1 MGIETQCRLCKSKE
15 LELFLDLGFNPPS
28 DSFLTKEQ
36 MDEPETYFPL
46 KVCLCRKCGH
56 MQLNYT
62 VPGDVLY
69 CRNYPY
75 DNSTS
80 ESFRR
85 HFMDMSRHICN
96 KFGFKKGLAVDIG
109 SNVGVL
115 LSGFKE
121 MGMTVLGIDPASNLA
136 EKANKRGVE
145 TIPKFFN
152 SQLARELAGKRGK
165 ASVITAT
172 NVFAH
177 IPNIDDF
184 VDGIKI
190 FLDDRGVFVFEVPY
204 ALTLVENM
212 LYDTIY
218 HEHLGYISV
227 KPMIPFFKKFG
238 MEIFD
243 IEMVNTHG
251 GSLRVFVG
259 GAGKHGISSV
269 IADYAK
275 KEENAKL
282 HTMERLKKFA
292 DDVKKHRQELM
303 ALLLDLKKKGKKIV
317 GVGAPAKGNTLLN
330 YCKIDKDILD
340 YLTERAET
348 KIGLY
353 TPGTHIPIH
362 HDDRLK
368 DDDVDYALLLSWNLA
383 TEIMKN
389 LDWFTRKG
397 GKFIIPMP
405 HPKIV

>member
-1 MGIETQCRLCKSKE
+1 MSIENQCRFCKSKE
-15 LELFLDLGFNPPS
+15 LEFFLDLGFTPPS
-28 DSFLTKEQ
+28 DGFLTKGQLE
-36 MDEPETYFPL
+36 EPEIYFPL
-46 KVCLCRKCGH
+46 KLCLCMECGH
-56 MQLNYT
+56 IQLNYT
-62 VPGDVLY
+62 VPGNILY

-121 MGMTVLGIDPASNLA
+121 MGMAVLGIDPASNLA

-152 SQLARELAGKRGK
+152 SQLAKEIAGKRGK

-184 VDGIKI
+184 VEGVKL
-190 FLDDRGVFVFEVPY
+190 FLDENGVFVFEVPY
-204 ALTLVENM
+204 VLTLIENM
-212 LYDTIY
+212 FYDTIY

-227 KPMIPFFKKFG
+227 KPIISFFKKFG

-259 GAGKHGISSV
+259 MAGKHGISPV

-275 KEENAKL
+275 KEELAKL

-303 ALLLDLKKKGKKIV
+303 VLLLDLKTKGNKIV

-330 YCKIDKDILD
+330 YCKIDKDIID

-353 TPGTHIPIH
+353 TPGTHIPIYP
-362 HDDRLK
+362 DDRLK
-368 DDDVDYALLLSWNLA
+368 EDKVDYALLLSWNLA

-389 LDWFTRKG
+389 LDWFAKKG

-405 HPKIV
+405 HPKII

>member
-15 LELFLDLGFNPPS
+15 LEIFLDLGFNPPS
-28 DSFLTKEQ
+28 DSFLTKNQ
-36 MDEPETYFPL
+36 LDEPETYFPL
-46 KVCLCRKCGH
+46 KACLCRKCGH
-56 MQLNYT
+56 IQLNYT

-96 KFGFKKGLAVDIG
+96 KFGLKAGLVVDIG
-109 SNVGVL
+109 SNVGIL

-152 SQLARELAGKRGK
+152 SKLAKEVAAKRGK

-184 VDGIKI
+184 IEGIKML
-190 FLDDRGVFVFEVPY
+190 LDENGVFVFEVPY

-227 KPMIPFFKKFG
+227 KPIIPFFKRFG
-238 MEIFD
+238 MEIF
-243 IEMVNTHG
+243 M
-251 GSLRVFVG
+251 L
-259 GAGKHGISSV
+259 A
-269 IADYAK
+269 
-275 KEENAKL
+275 
-282 HTMERLKKFA
+282 
-292 DDVKKHRQELM
+292 
-303 ALLLDLKKKGKKIV
+303 ALVTTK
-317 GVGAPAKGNTLLN
+317 
-330 YCKIDKDILD
+330 DKCIC
-340 YLTERAET
+340 
-348 KIGLY
+348 
-353 TPGTHIPIH
+353 
-362 HDDRLK
+362 
-368 DDDVDYALLLSWNLA
+368 
-383 TEIMKN
+383 M
-389 LDWFTRKG
+389 
-397 GKFIIPMP
+397 
-405 HPKIV
+405 